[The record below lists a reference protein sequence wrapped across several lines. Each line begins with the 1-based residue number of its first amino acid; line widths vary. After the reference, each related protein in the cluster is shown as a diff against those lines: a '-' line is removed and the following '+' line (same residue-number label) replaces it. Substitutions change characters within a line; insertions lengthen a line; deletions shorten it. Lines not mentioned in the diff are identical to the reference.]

1 MTNKELMEM
10 IAAEEAGKKIECRV
24 IGPKYGWALK
34 EHRGW
39 NTGAYEYRI
48 AFEPP
53 VAKIEF
59 AGRFV
64 LFDDAGREIV
74 AVNTKTG
81 KVKLRGN
88 PNEAAKRFWRAV
100 EMMYPGMKKT
110 RE

>member
-1 MTNKELMEM
+1 MTNLVFLLCWWVGVFTRPEPIDPHVLTGELS
-10 IAAEEAGKKIECRV
+10 AKC
-24 IGPKYGWALK
+24 
-34 EHRGW
+34 
-39 NTGAYEYRI
+39 
-48 AFEPP
+48 FEPP

-88 PNEAAKRFWRAV
+88 PNKAAKRFWRAV